1 MNAPSPAAPPAPVT
15 SFRRILIATDFGEGA
30 DRALQ
35 VGLALA
41 RLSDASVVLAH
52 VHYIDTFNYAVGLT
66 YPFAQLREAAEAK
79 LEQAV
84 ADARSIHPRTEPLF
98 LEGFPAEGILEAIR
112 RSRADVAV
120 MATHG
125 RRGLLRLVMGSV
137 TDKVLRTANV
147 PVLAVPPV
155 AEAPAD
161 D

>member
-1 MNAPSPAAPPAPVT
+1 MNAPSPAAPPGAAR

-41 RLSDASVVLAH
+41 RLGDASVVLAH

-66 YPFAQLREAAEAK
+66 YPFAQLREAAELR

-84 ADARSIHPRTEPLF
+84 NDARALYARTEPLF

-125 RRGLLRLVMGSV
+125 RSGLLRFVMGSV
-137 TDKVLRTANV
+137 TDKVLRSATV
-147 PVLAVPPV
+147 PVLAVPP
-155 AEAPAD
+155 ADEEPAGD
-161 D
+161 